1 MTLPE
6 RAAELTVPSE
16 KFSKYSFRE
25 EDIVGNDGRLLPRL
39 FGTGSGMKRF
49 ATPED
54 QALRAGFTRVRPG
67 QAIQTF
73 FWYKEIWFVIS
84 GAASMDVLD
93 KRSGERTSVKLA
105 AKDAVYYPEGV
116 RIDLRNDTQ
125 EDLYFLYCAVPASRR
140 DAPWLAAM
148 EDEDLND
155 VRIREE
161 YTR

>member
-1 MTLPE
+1 LAE
-6 RAAELTVPSE
+6 KAADLTVPSE

-25 EDIVGNDGRLLPRL
+25 EDIVGSEGRLLPKL
-39 FGTGSGMKRF
+39 FGQGSGMKRF

-67 QAIQTF
+67 QAIKTY

-84 GAASMDVLD
+84 GRASMDVLD
-93 KRSGERTSVKLA
+93 KRTGEKTSVELA

-116 RIDLRNDTQ
+116 RIDLRNDTD

-140 DAPWLAAM
+140 DGPWLAAM
-148 EDEDLND
+148 DEEDLND

-161 YTR
+161 YFR